1 MILNEQYLESTA
13 VSQSRLK
20 KLLLHPQMYLN
31 AYSNS
36 ELDEPKETSVIG
48 DAVDLILTQGDD
60 VFHNSFF
67 ITDAERPTAQMGD
80 FVWNLYINRHD
91 SNAEQ
96 IAYDT
101 VGFKRDKI
109 EKVRE
114 RFNLEG
120 RMYYEALVEAEQK
133 TTISTHQMSK
143 INAIVDSLRTNPF
156 TADWIVGNENIELH
170 KQVVLDFEYL
180 GVRCK
185 GLVDLIAVD
194 RKRCIV
200 YPIDIKTSSSST
212 GLWGH
217 TMFWKFRYDIQAAFY
232 SYGIKNSGLLEKLGC
247 DKVHPFRFIVEN
259 QDFPG
264 NPLVYQIG
272 DTIAHLGQF
281 GGTAEGRVYEGFHQA
296 IERYKWHT
304 ENDLWQYPM
313 HDYLNNGIRI
323 IGNEQ

>member
-1 MILNEQYLESTA
+1 
-13 VSQSRLK
+13 
-20 KLLLHPQMYLN
+20 
-31 AYSNS
+31 
-36 ELDEPKETSVIG
+36 
-48 DAVDLILTQGDD
+48 
-60 VFHNSFF
+60 
-67 ITDAERPTAQMGD
+67 
-80 FVWNLYINRHD
+80 
-91 SNAEQ
+91 
-96 IAYDT
+96 
-101 VGFKRDKI
+101 
-109 EKVRE
+109 
-114 RFNLEG
+114 
-120 RMYYEALVEAEQK
+120 
-133 TTISTHQMSK
+133 MSK

-232 SYGIKNSGLLEKLGC
+232 SYGIKNSGLLEELGC

-313 HDYLNNGIRI
+313 HDYLNNGVRI